1 MSDMIVTSAEAMEAE
16 ALPKR
21 HEAHCKPQNK
31 AGEMPSTVTHKP
43 VAQKSPAEWA
53 HERLILYIQNF
64 EGFIAGHFN
73 IHGLGLD
80 GCVVSRICLAA
91 VRD

>member
-53 HERLILYIQNF
+53 HERLILYM
-64 EGFIAGHFN
+64 
-73 IHGLGLD
+73 
-80 GCVVSRICLAA
+80 S
-91 VRD
+91 